1 MVDLFQSRTF
11 VAGETL
17 LKEGERGDVAYMV
30 EHGQVEVSKTVDG
43 RKVVIN
49 TLGPGAIV
57 GEMALIDK
65 APRMATVT
73 AVAKTVALVIDQRVF
88 DRILA
93 EVPPVL
99 KALVLAY
106 TSHLRKLGS
115 RASQLEIDLH
125 KAHSAK
131 PGG

>member
-49 TLGPGAIV
+49 TLGGSS
-57 GEMALIDK
+57 
-65 APRMATVT
+65 PR
-73 AVAKTVALVIDQRVF
+73 R
-88 DRILA
+88 R
-93 EVPPVL
+93 
-99 KALVLAY
+99 
-106 TSHLRKLGS
+106 RC
-115 RASQLEIDLH
+115 
-125 KAHSAK
+125 
-131 PGG
+131 